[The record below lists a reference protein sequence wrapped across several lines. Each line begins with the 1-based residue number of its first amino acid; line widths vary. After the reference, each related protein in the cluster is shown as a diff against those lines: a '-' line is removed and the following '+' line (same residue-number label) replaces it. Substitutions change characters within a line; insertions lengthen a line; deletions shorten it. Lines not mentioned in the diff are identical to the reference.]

1 MTIMRLAL
9 ILMLLLAACNTP
21 SPGFRGV
28 APVRV
33 TVGPS
38 VFDVRVRDSQA
49 EAIRLNTEYAPRM
62 GPIGPRATLAI
73 EQVSGCT
80 VRRLGGDQAMIRAS
94 LNCGRKGT
102 RPTPPSVPT
111 SYSCA
116 VITRPADSGPGS
128 RIEEVICD
136 PV

>member
-1 MTIMRLAL
+1 MLCPI
-9 ILMLLLAACNTP
+9 LLLAACNTP

-28 APVRV
+28 DPVRV

-38 VFDVRVRDSQA
+38 VFDVRVADGQA
-49 EAIRLNTEYAPRM
+49 EALRVSSEYAPRM

-94 LNCGRKGT
+94 LSCGARSAS
-102 RPTPPSVPT
+102 PPVPP

-116 VITRPADSGPGS
+116 VFTRPADGGQTPGLRKFFATQS
-128 RIEEVICD
+128 RPGVF
-136 PV
+136 P

>member
-1 MTIMRLAL
+1 MLVMRYAL
-9 ILMLLLAACNTP
+9 CLVVLMLAACNTP
-21 SPGFRGV
+21 SPGFRGID
-28 APVRV
+28 PVRV
-33 TVGPS
+33 KVGPS
-38 VFDVRVRDSQA
+38 VFDVRVQDGQA
-49 EAIRLNTEYAPRM
+49 EALRINSDYAPRM

-94 LNCGRKGT
+94 LNCGKVDA
-102 RPTPPSVPT
+102 PPPVPP

-116 VITRPADSGPGS
+116 VFTRPADGADGA
-128 RIEEVICD
+128 RIEEIVCD

>member
-1 MTIMRLAL
+1 MRYMVCLVL
-9 ILMLLLAACNTP
+9 FLAACNTP
-21 SPGFRGV
+21 SPGFRGID
-28 APVRV
+28 PVRV

-38 VFDVRVRDSQA
+38 VFDVRVSNGQA
-49 EAIRLNTEYAPRM
+49 EALRINSEYAPRM

-94 LNCGRKGT
+94 LNCGARSAA
-102 RPTPPSVPT
+102 PQVPP

-116 VITRPADSGPGS
+116 VLTRPANGGKGA
-128 RIEEVICD
+128 RIEEIICD

>member
-1 MTIMRLAL
+1 MRRLSL
-9 ILMLLLAACNTP
+9 ILLVTLAACDTP

-28 APVRV
+28 DPVRV
-33 TVGPS
+33 TVGAS
-38 VFDVRVRDSQA
+38 VFDVRVKDGQA

-62 GPIGPRATLAI
+62 GPIAPRATLAI

-94 LNCGRKGT
+94 LNCGQGET
-102 RPTPPSVPT
+102 RRPPPVPP

-116 VITRPADSGPGS
+116 VITRPAAGGPDA
-128 RIEEVICD
+128 RLEEIICD